1 MQSEFRARSDT
12 SHLNWVRVAS
22 SSALWLGGLVMGPR
36 VTPPRGPKKAKRGRA
51 SERGNDIRTGPDRTA
66 SLSPPPPVWPTTWPG
81 RLAFRFIF
89 CCVCPPSQGNRCAVT
104 SCGRMHVLAA
114 RVPCGGA
121 GFAQEY
127 NGSSNCQSN
136 GSDMSLDGS
145 SFWTVG

>member
-1 MQSEFRARSDT
+1 VQSEFCARSDT
-12 SHLNWVRVAS
+12 SHLDWVRVAS

-51 SERGNDIRTGPDRTA
+51 SERGNDIRTGPHRCRPRRPYGRPRG
-66 SLSPPPPVWPTTWPG
+66 LGVWPDH
-81 RLAFRFIF
+81 FVSFF
-89 CCVCPPSQGNRCAVT
+89 VVCVLMSSLTKNRCAVT
-104 SCGRMHVLAA
+104 SCGRMHG
-114 RVPCGGA
+114 VPCGGA